1 MVSFQLHDSV
11 IPITELLFEK
21 LRAHEKSFSSGLE
34 IPYAGQNGMN
44 EFKKSGIADPANI
57 GRYFVYH
64 CALNM
69 GKFVVRSMRV
79 EAACRRLNNS
89 CSSDQEIKR
98 KWVKLD
104 SK

>member
-21 LRAHEKSFSSGLE
+21 LRAHEKSFYSGLE

-57 GRYFVYH
+57 GRYFVYQS
-64 CALNM
+64 ALNM
-69 GKFVVRSMRV
+69 G
-79 EAACRRLNNS
+79 
-89 CSSDQEIKR
+89 
-98 KWVKLD
+98 
-104 SK
+104 